1 MKLLGKHQALLG
13 LLVFFVFE
21 GKAQMSWDLHLLD
34 ELNSAPKSTDHFW
47 HSYTGSITYVSIGT
61 PVVLGGIG
69 LLTHSES
76 LKSYALNAATGMAI
90 NGMLTVSLKY
100 GVHRE
105 RPFAAYPN
113 QIFKKTE
120 AGSLSF
126 PSGHTSSA
134 FQMATALT
142 MAFPKVYVI
151 VPAYAYACAIGY
163 SRMYL
168 GAHYPTDVLAG
179 ALIGSGSAY
188 LGKKL
193 NDLLLDRTRKHEPT
207 VPTGL
212 LLYSR

>member
-21 GKAQMSWDLHLLD
+21 GKAQMAWDLNLLD
-34 ELNSAPKSTDHFW
+34 RLNAPAQSADHFW
-47 HSYTGSITYVSIGT
+47 HSYTGSITYVTVGT

-69 LLTHSES
+69 LLSHDQK
-76 LKSYALNAATGMAI
+76 LKTYALDAATGMAI
-90 NGMLTVSLKY
+90 NGILTVSLKY

-105 RPFAAYPN
+105 RPFASYPN

-142 MAFPKVYVI
+142 LSFPKWYVI
-151 VPAYAYACAIGY
+151 VPAYSYACAIGY

-179 ALIGSGSAY
+179 ALIGSGSAF
-188 LGKKL
+188 LGKKV
-193 NDLLLDRTRKHEPT
+193 NEWLLKAYRKHEPT

-212 LLYSR
+212 VLFSR

>member
-21 GKAQMSWDLHLLD
+21 GKAQMTWDLNLLD
-34 ELNSAPKSTDHFW
+34 RLNGPTQSADHFW
-47 HSYTGSITYVSIGT
+47 HSYTGSITYVTVGT

-69 LLTHSES
+69 LITHNSN
-76 LKSYALNAATGMAI
+76 LKTYALNAATGMAI

-105 RPFAAYPN
+105 RPFAAHPN
-113 QIFKKTE
+113 QIIKKTE

-134 FQMATALT
+134 FQMATALSLS
-142 MAFPKVYVI
+142 FPKWYVI
-151 VPAYAYACAIGY
+151 VPAYSYACAIGY

-179 ALIGSGSAY
+179 AAIGAGSAW
-188 LGKKL
+188 LGFKA
-193 NDLLLDRTRKHEPT
+193 NEWLLVRYRKHEPS

-212 LLYSR
+212 VLYSR

>member
-1 MKLLGKHQALLG
+1 MKLLGKHQALIG

-21 GKAQMSWDLHLLD
+21 GKAQMAWDLNLLD
-34 ELNSAPKSTDHFW
+34 RLNAPAQSADHFW
-47 HSYTGSITYVSIGT
+47 HAYTGSITYVSVGT
-61 PVVLGGIG
+61 PLVLGGIG
-69 LLTHSES
+69 CFTHDKQ
-76 LKSYALNAATGMAI
+76 LKRYALDAATGMAV
-90 NGMLTVSLKY
+90 NGLLTVSIKY
-100 GVHRE
+100 AVHRE
-105 RPFAAYPN
+105 RPFAAHPSIIY
-113 QIFKKTE
+113 KKTE

-142 MAFPKVYVI
+142 LAYPKWYVI
-151 VPAYAYACAIGY
+151 VPAYGYACAIGY

-193 NDLLLDRTRKHEPT
+193 NEWILPRFDRKEGA

-212 LLYSR
+212 VLYSR

>member
-1 MKLLGKHQALLG
+1 MKPLGKHQALLG

-21 GKAQMSWDLHLLD
+21 GKAQMAWDLNLLNR
-34 ELNSAPKSTDHFW
+34 LNSAPQSTDHFW
-47 HSYTGSITYVSIGT
+47 HSYTGSITYVSVGT
-61 PVVLGGIG
+61 PVLLGGIG
-69 LLTHSES
+69 YLTKNQS
-76 LKSYALNAATGMAI
+76 LKSYACDAASGMAI
-90 NGMLTVSLKY
+90 NGLLTVSLKY

-105 RPFAAYPN
+105 RPFASHSSLIY
-113 QIFKKTE
+113 KKTE

-134 FQMATALT
+134 FQLATSLS
-142 MAFPKVYVI
+142 MAFPRWYVV
-151 VPAYAYACAIGY
+151 VPAYGYACAIGY

-179 ALIGSGSAY
+179 AIVGSGSA
-188 LGKKL
+188 LVGKKL
-193 NDLLLDRTRKHEPT
+193 NDWIRRCSKKHEPV